1 MADTSNIK
9 GLEQDRAKFAY
20 DKAVSVAGQG
30 GKRAKE
36 YKSYAKKLPMMI
48 KTNGLGAALA
58 FALSKS
64 KDKDGRDTSW
74 GLIYNDVQ
82 SWLKKDHKKFLLG
95 AHANK
100 ILANAVV
107 ELESPEY
114 RAVTVE
120 VLAFLN
126 WLRRFAEG
134 LIEGEAE
141 DND

>member
-9 GLEQDRAKFAY
+9 GLEQARAKFAY
-20 DKAVSVAGQG
+20 EKAKSVADQG
-30 GKRAKE
+30 GKKAKE

-48 KTNGLGAALA
+48 KTNGLGASLA

-64 KDKDGRDTSW
+64 KDKDGRNTSW
-74 GLIYNDVQ
+74 GLIYNDVK
-82 SWLKKDHKKFLLG
+82 SWLTQDQKKFLLG
-95 AHANK
+95 THVNDD
-100 ILANAVV
+100 LANAVIK
-107 ELESPEY
+107 LESPEY